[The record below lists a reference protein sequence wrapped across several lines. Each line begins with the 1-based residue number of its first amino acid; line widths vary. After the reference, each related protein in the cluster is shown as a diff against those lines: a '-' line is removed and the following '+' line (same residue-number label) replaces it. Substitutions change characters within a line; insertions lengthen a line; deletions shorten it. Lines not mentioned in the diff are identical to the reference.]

1 MIIGK
6 FIINRF
12 LRAILIIIAVSFIS
26 FSLMYLS
33 PSDPAEM
40 MLNSQGISV
49 STEVLESIRE
59 ELGLNKSFTEQYT
72 YWVSNMLKG
81 DMGKS
86 YSTQRSVITELK
98 EHMPYTIMLTL
109 SSIIITLLIS
119 IPLGI
124 LCALKKNTIT
134 DYIIRVC
141 TFIGNSIPGFFVGL
155 ILLFVFALKLR
166 ILPVL
171 SESGMKSIILPSVT
185 LAISMSSRYIRQIR
199 EVVMEELDKDYV
211 KGAYSRGVPQWKIIY
226 RHVLRNILITVITL
240 IGLSVGSLLGGSA
253 IIENIFVWPG
263 LGSLALN
270 AVKARDYPLVQGYV
284 MWTAII
290 FIIINLIVDFIY
302 GILDPR
308 TIKNRRN

>member
-1 MIIGK
+1 
-6 FIINRF
+6 
-12 LRAILIIIAVSFIS
+12 
-26 FSLMYLS
+26 MYLS

-49 STEVLESIRE
+49 STEVLESTRE

-124 LCALKKNTIT
+124 LCALKKNSIT

>member
-1 MIIGK
+1 M
-6 FIINRF
+6 NRF

-49 STEVLESIRE
+49 STEVLESTRE

-124 LCALKKNTIT
+124 LCALKKNSIT

-141 TFIGNSIPGFFVGL
+141 TFVGNSIPGFFVGL

>member
-1 MIIGK
+1 
-6 FIINRF
+6 
-12 LRAILIIIAVSFIS
+12 
-26 FSLMYLS
+26 
-33 PSDPAEM
+33 M

-49 STEVLESIRE
+49 STEVLESTRE

-86 YSTQRSVITELK
+86 YSTQRSVVTELK

-124 LCALKKNTIT
+124 LCALKKNSLT

-141 TFIGNSIPGFFVGL
+141 TFVGNSIPGFFVGL

-171 SESGMKSIILPSVT
+171 SESGIKSIILPSVT

-226 RHVLRNILITVITL
+226 RHVLRNILIIVITL

>member
-49 STEVLESIRE
+49 STEVLESTRE

-253 IIENIFVWPG
+253 IVENIFVWPG

-290 FIIINLIVDFIY
+290 FVIINLIVDFIY

>member
-1 MIIGK
+1 
-6 FIINRF
+6 
-12 LRAILIIIAVSFIS
+12 
-26 FSLMYLS
+26 MYLS

-49 STEVLESIRE
+49 STEVLESTRE

-134 DYIIRVC
+134 DYIVRVC

>member
-1 MIIGK
+1 
-6 FIINRF
+6 
-12 LRAILIIIAVSFIS
+12 
-26 FSLMYLS
+26 MYLS

-49 STEVLESIRE
+49 STEVLESTRE

-109 SSIIITLLIS
+109 ASIIITLLIS

-124 LCALKKNTIT
+124 LCALKKNSIT

-141 TFIGNSIPGFFVGL
+141 TFVGNSIPGFFVGL
-155 ILLFVFALKLR
+155 ILLFIFALKLR

>member
-1 MIIGK
+1 
-6 FIINRF
+6 
-12 LRAILIIIAVSFIS
+12 
-26 FSLMYLS
+26 MYLS

-49 STEVLESIRE
+49 STEVLETTRE
-59 ELGLNKSFTEQYT
+59 ELGLNKSFTEQYA
-72 YWVSNMLKG
+72 YWVSNILKG

-86 YSTQRSVITELK
+86 YSTQRSVVTELK

-109 SSIIITLLIS
+109 SSMIITLLIS

-124 LCALKKNTIT
+124 LCTLKKNSLT

-171 SESGMKSIILPSVT
+171 SESGIKSIILPSVT

-199 EVVMEELDKDYV
+199 EVVMEALDKGYV
-211 KGAYSRGVPQWKIIY
+211 KGAYSRGVPQCKIIY
-226 RHVLRNILITVITL
+226 RHVFRNILITVITL

-253 IIENIFVWPG
+253 IVENIFVWPG

-290 FIIINLIVDFIY
+290 FVIINLIVDFIY

>member
-1 MIIGK
+1 
-6 FIINRF
+6 
-12 LRAILIIIAVSFIS
+12 
-26 FSLMYLS
+26 MYLS

-40 MLNSQGISV
+40 MLNSKGISV
-49 STEVLESIRE
+49 STEVLESTRE

-141 TFIGNSIPGFFVGL
+141 TFVGNSIPGFFVGL

-185 LAISMSSRYIRQIR
+185 LAISMSSRYIRQIM

-284 MWTAII
+284 MWAAII

>member
-1 MIIGK
+1 M
-6 FIINRF
+6 NRF

-49 STEVLESIRE
+49 STEVLESTRE

-86 YSTQRSVITELK
+86 YSTQRSVVTELK

-124 LCALKKNTIT
+124 LCALKKNSLT

-141 TFIGNSIPGFFVGL
+141 TFVGNSIPGFFVGL

-171 SESGMKSIILPSVT
+171 SESGIKSIILPSVT

-226 RHVLRNILITVITL
+226 RHVLRNILIIVITL

>member
-1 MIIGK
+1 M
-6 FIINRF
+6 NRF

-49 STEVLESIRE
+49 STEVLESTRE

-86 YSTQRSVITELK
+86 YSTQRSVVTELK

-124 LCALKKNTIT
+124 LCALKKNSLT

-141 TFIGNSIPGFFVGL
+141 TFVGNSIPGFFVGL

-171 SESGMKSIILPSVT
+171 SESGIKSIILPSVT

>member
-49 STEVLESIRE
+49 STEVLETTRE
-59 ELGLNKSFTEQYT
+59 ELGLNKSFTEQYA
-72 YWVSNMLKG
+72 YWVSNILKG

-86 YSTQRSVITELK
+86 YSTQRSVVTELK

-109 SSIIITLLIS
+109 SSMIITLLIS

-124 LCALKKNTIT
+124 LCALKKNSLT

-171 SESGMKSIILPSVT
+171 SESGIKSIILPSVT

-199 EVVMEELDKDYV
+199 EVVMEALDKGYV

-226 RHVLRNILITVITL
+226 RHVFRNILITVITL

-253 IIENIFVWPG
+253 IVENIFVWPG

-290 FIIINLIVDFIY
+290 FVIINLIVDFIY

>member
-1 MIIGK
+1 
-6 FIINRF
+6 
-12 LRAILIIIAVSFIS
+12 
-26 FSLMYLS
+26 MYLS

-49 STEVLESIRE
+49 STEVLESTRE

-109 SSIIITLLIS
+109 ASIIITLLIS

-124 LCALKKNTIT
+124 LCALKKNSIT

-141 TFIGNSIPGFFVGL
+141 TFVGNSIPGFFVGL

-240 IGLSVGSLLGGSA
+240 IGVSVGSLLGGSA

>member
-1 MIIGK
+1 
-6 FIINRF
+6 
-12 LRAILIIIAVSFIS
+12 
-26 FSLMYLS
+26 MYLS

-40 MLNSQGISV
+40 MLNSQGVSV
-49 STEVLESIRE
+49 SKEVLETTRE
-59 ELGLNKSFTEQYT
+59 ELGLNKSFIEQYT
-72 YWVSNMLKG
+72 YWISNMLKG
-81 DMGKS
+81 DMGTS

-109 SSIIITLLIS
+109 SSMIITLLIS

-124 LCALKKNTIT
+124 LCALKKNNLT

-155 ILLFVFALKLR
+155 ILLFIFALKLR

-171 SESGMKSIILPSVT
+171 SESGIKSIILPSVT

-199 EVVMEELDKDYV
+199 EVVIEELDKDYV

>member
-1 MIIGK
+1 
-6 FIINRF
+6 
-12 LRAILIIIAVSFIS
+12 
-26 FSLMYLS
+26 MYLS

-40 MLNSQGISV
+40 MLNSPGISV
-49 STEVLESIRE
+49 STEVLESTRE

-119 IPLGI
+119 IQLGI
-124 LCALKKNTIT
+124 LCALKKNSIT

-141 TFIGNSIPGFFVGL
+141 TFVGNSIPGFFVGL

>member
-1 MIIGK
+1 M
-6 FIINRF
+6 NRF

-49 STEVLESIRE
+49 STEVLESTRE

-109 SSIIITLLIS
+109 ASIIITLLIS

-124 LCALKKNTIT
+124 LCALKKNSIT

-141 TFIGNSIPGFFVGL
+141 TFVGNSIPGFFVGL

>member
-1 MIIGK
+1 
-6 FIINRF
+6 
-12 LRAILIIIAVSFIS
+12 
-26 FSLMYLS
+26 
-33 PSDPAEM
+33 M

-49 STEVLESIRE
+49 STEVLESTRE

-124 LCALKKNTIT
+124 LCALKKNSIT

-141 TFIGNSIPGFFVGL
+141 TFVGNSIPGFFVGL

>member
-1 MIIGK
+1 
-6 FIINRF
+6 
-12 LRAILIIIAVSFIS
+12 
-26 FSLMYLS
+26 MYLS

-40 MLNSQGISV
+40 MLNSQGISE
-49 STEVLESIRE
+49 STEVLESTRE

-124 LCALKKNTIT
+124 LCALKKNSIT

-141 TFIGNSIPGFFVGL
+141 TFVGNSIPGFFVGL

>member
-1 MIIGK
+1 
-6 FIINRF
+6 
-12 LRAILIIIAVSFIS
+12 
-26 FSLMYLS
+26 MYLS

-49 STEVLESIRE
+49 SIEVLESTRE

>member
-1 MIIGK
+1 
-6 FIINRF
+6 
-12 LRAILIIIAVSFIS
+12 
-26 FSLMYLS
+26 
-33 PSDPAEM
+33 
-40 MLNSQGISV
+40 
-49 STEVLESIRE
+49 
-59 ELGLNKSFTEQYT
+59 
-72 YWVSNMLKG
+72 
-81 DMGKS
+81 
-86 YSTQRSVITELK
+86 
-98 EHMPYTIMLTL
+98 MLTL

-124 LCALKKNTIT
+124 LCALKKNSLT

-141 TFIGNSIPGFFVGL
+141 TFVGNSIPGFFVGL

-171 SESGMKSIILPSVT
+171 SESGIKSIILPSVT

-226 RHVLRNILITVITL
+226 RHVLRNILIIVITL

>member
-1 MIIGK
+1 
-6 FIINRF
+6 
-12 LRAILIIIAVSFIS
+12 
-26 FSLMYLS
+26 MYLS
-33 PSDPAEM
+33 PSDLAEM

-49 STEVLESIRE
+49 STEVLESTRE
-59 ELGLNKSFTEQYT
+59 ELGLNKSFTEQYA
-72 YWVSNMLKG
+72 YWVSNILKG

-86 YSTQRSVITELK
+86 YSTQRSVVTELK

-109 SSIIITLLIS
+109 SSMIITLLIS

-124 LCALKKNTIT
+124 LCALKKNSLT

-284 MWTAII
+284 MWAAII

>member
-1 MIIGK
+1 MGK

-12 LRAILIIIAVSFIS
+12 LSSILIIIAVSFIS

-49 STEVLESIRE
+49 STEVLESTRE

-141 TFIGNSIPGFFVGL
+141 TFVGNSIPGFFVGL

>member
-1 MIIGK
+1 
-6 FIINRF
+6 
-12 LRAILIIIAVSFIS
+12 
-26 FSLMYLS
+26 MYLS

-49 STEVLESIRE
+49 STEVLESTRE

-98 EHMPYTIMLTL
+98 EHLPYTIMLTL

-124 LCALKKNTIT
+124 LCALKKNSIT

>member
-1 MIIGK
+1 MGK

-49 STEVLESIRE
+49 STEVLETTRE
-59 ELGLNKSFTEQYT
+59 ELGLNKSFTEQYA
-72 YWVSNMLKG
+72 YWVSNILKG

-86 YSTQRSVITELK
+86 YSTQRSVVTELK

-109 SSIIITLLIS
+109 SSMIITLLIS

-124 LCALKKNTIT
+124 LCALKKNSLT

-171 SESGMKSIILPSVT
+171 SESGIKSIILPSVT

-199 EVVMEELDKDYV
+199 EVVMEELDKGYV

-226 RHVLRNILITVITL
+226 RHVFRNILITVITL

-253 IIENIFVWPG
+253 IVENIFVWPG

-290 FIIINLIVDFIY
+290 FVIINLIVDFIY

>member
-1 MIIGK
+1 M
-6 FIINRF
+6 NRF

-49 STEVLESIRE
+49 STEVLESTRE

>member
-1 MIIGK
+1 M
-6 FIINRF
+6 
-12 LRAILIIIAVSFIS
+12 AVSFIS

-49 STEVLESIRE
+49 STEVLESTRE

-141 TFIGNSIPGFFVGL
+141 TFVGNSIPGFFVGL

>member
-1 MIIGK
+1 M
-6 FIINRF
+6 
-12 LRAILIIIAVSFIS
+12 
-26 FSLMYLS
+26 
-33 PSDPAEM
+33 
-40 MLNSQGISV
+40 
-49 STEVLESIRE
+49 
-59 ELGLNKSFTEQYT
+59 
-72 YWVSNMLKG
+72 
-81 DMGKS
+81 
-86 YSTQRSVITELK
+86 
-98 EHMPYTIMLTL
+98 
-109 SSIIITLLIS
+109 
-119 IPLGI
+119 
-124 LCALKKNTIT
+124 
-134 DYIIRVC
+134 IRVC

-171 SESGMKSIILPSVT
+171 SESGIKSIILPSVT

-199 EVVMEELDKDYV
+199 EVVMEELDKGYV

-226 RHVLRNILITVITL
+226 RHVFRNILITVITL

-253 IIENIFVWPG
+253 IVENIFVWPG

-290 FIIINLIVDFIY
+290 FVIINLIVDFIY

>member
-1 MIIGK
+1 M
-6 FIINRF
+6 NRF

-49 STEVLESIRE
+49 STEVLESTRE

-141 TFIGNSIPGFFVGL
+141 TFVGNSIPGFFVGL

>member
-1 MIIGK
+1 
-6 FIINRF
+6 
-12 LRAILIIIAVSFIS
+12 
-26 FSLMYLS
+26 MYLS

-49 STEVLESIRE
+49 STEVLESTRE

-86 YSTQRSVITELK
+86 YSTQRSVVTELK

-124 LCALKKNTIT
+124 LCALKKNSLT

-141 TFIGNSIPGFFVGL
+141 TFVGNSIPGFFVGL

-171 SESGMKSIILPSVT
+171 SESGIKSIILPSVT

-226 RHVLRNILITVITL
+226 RHVLRNILIIVITL

>member
-1 MIIGK
+1 
-6 FIINRF
+6 
-12 LRAILIIIAVSFIS
+12 
-26 FSLMYLS
+26 MYLS

-49 STEVLESIRE
+49 STEVLESTRE

-124 LCALKKNTIT
+124 LCALKKNSIT

-141 TFIGNSIPGFFVGL
+141 TFVGNSIPGFFVGL

-185 LAISMSSRYIRQIR
+185 LAISMFSRYIRQIR